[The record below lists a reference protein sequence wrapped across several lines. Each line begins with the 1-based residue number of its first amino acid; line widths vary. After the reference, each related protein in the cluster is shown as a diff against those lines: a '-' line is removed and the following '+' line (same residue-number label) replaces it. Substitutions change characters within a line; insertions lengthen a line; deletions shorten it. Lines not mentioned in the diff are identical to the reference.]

1 MLIRRKAKGEPV
13 KTVHAKIVGNKAV
26 LPREEF
32 ERLVELARQT
42 EDIELLTLE
51 DDVPTAALMLLADEC
66 GAFEFWKELGE
77 EVYSMQDGEPV

>member
-1 MLIRRKAKGEPV
+1 MLIRRKAKGEQV

-32 ERLVELARQT
+32 EWLVKLARQT
-42 EDIELLTLE
+42 EDIQLLTLE

-66 GAFEFWKELGE
+66 GSFEFWKEQGE